1 MNLHMKTTNQ
11 VYGDFEYV
19 SGNYRNMN
27 QPICMTTVPM
37 VVDDAYRHW
46 KREWLPTINHDYGHF
61 YRVLAERRRSQK
73 MKTPDAWSYN
83 IHLGSY
89 ADIRCKD
96 PKCLKDK
103 CSTSHLAEN
112 HRDYKRLDRNRLKM
126 TNVTN
131 INVDIVDKE
140 GQTTSIR
147 PADDCYHHIVRP
159 CIRRTLQADDIKRL
173 NIRINNHDGTCF
185 RMSAV
190 PHYYHFGSYPNM
202 SAARMRSTYPDII
215 AESDL

>member
-37 VVDDAYRHW
+37 VVNDAYRHW

-83 IHLGSY
+83 IHLGTTYRFCTGVNITAFRQEKPRFPS
-89 ADIRCKD
+89 I
-96 PKCLKDK
+96 PL
-103 CSTSHLAEN
+103 SSF
-112 HRDYKRLDRNRLKM
+112 LD
-126 TNVTN
+126 
-131 INVDIVDKE
+131 E
-140 GQTTSIR
+140 
-147 PADDCYHHIVRP
+147 
-159 CIRRTLQADDIKRL
+159 
-173 NIRINNHDGTCF
+173 
-185 RMSAV
+185 MSGFFVVAIFETKV
-190 PHYYHFGSYPNM
+190 NSQ
-202 SAARMRSTYPDII
+202 
-215 AESDL
+215 